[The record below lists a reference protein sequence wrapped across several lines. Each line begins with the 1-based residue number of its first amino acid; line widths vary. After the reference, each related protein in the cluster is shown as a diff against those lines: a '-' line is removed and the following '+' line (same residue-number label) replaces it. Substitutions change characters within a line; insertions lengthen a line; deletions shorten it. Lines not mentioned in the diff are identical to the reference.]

1 MDVMEEVDRI
11 SLEAINEQTKAEKED
26 KVIPKG
32 KYEGVVFSWNK
43 VEESEKKEGDPFL
56 GVPLYKA
63 GITFYDC
70 PEYGKK
76 KTGWFKFT
84 TSKVLGESGRPKT
97 AYTTAVGLTK
107 VMGLADAPFTEVL
120 EQAKVTR
127 AKYNVGAFTP
137 EGKDE
142 TYNFLQGVSAVI

>member
-1 MDVMEEVDRI
+1 MNVMEEVDRI
-11 SLEAINEQTKAEKED
+11 SSEAVEEQTKAEREE

-32 KYEGVVFSWNK
+32 KYEGLVFSWNK
-43 VEESEKKEGDPFL
+43 VEESEKREGDKFA

-63 GITFYDC
+63 GIVLYDC

-84 TSKVLGESGRPKT
+84 TAKVLGDTGRPKT

-107 VMGLADAPFTEVL
+107 AMEMADVPFTDVL
-120 EQAKVTR
+120 EQAKVVR
-127 AKYNVGAFTP
+127 ARYDVGAFTP

-142 TYNFLQGVSAVI
+142 TYNFLRSVTAI

>member
-1 MDVMEEVDRI
+1 MDLMEEVDRI
-11 SLEAINEQTKAEKED
+11 SMEAVEEQTKAEREEKI
-26 KVIPKG
+26 IPKG

-43 VEESEKKEGDPFL
+43 VEESDKREGDAFV

-63 GITFYDC
+63 GVVLYDC

-84 TSKVLGESGRPKT
+84 TQKVLGDTGRPKT

-107 VMGLADAPFTEVL
+107 AMGMADAPFPEVL

-127 AKYNVGAFTP
+127 AKYDVGAFTP
-137 EGKDE
+137 EGKEE
-142 TYNFLQGVSAVI
+142 TYNFLRSVSAL